1 MASVNNWSVAAAA
14 PDNDGSS
21 PAEGVGAESCCKDAA
36 VSDNADGDERADCG
50 THDRCEYD
58 GCEHTGGCGHT
69 DGSHDATD
77 GCNVRTNIEGC
88 RDAAGAVENSN
99 DGDGDGDDSSST
111 PVTVANVS
119 SSPAAIANVGSI
131 IDH

>member
-1 MASVNNWSVAAAA
+1 MRK
-14 PDNDGSS
+14 SS
-21 PAEGVGAESCCKDAA
+21 TGVCRVGAESCCKDAA

-58 GCEHTGGCGHT
+58 GCEYDGCEHTGGCGHT
-69 DGSHDATD
+69 DGSDDATD

-99 DGDGDGDDSSST
+99 DGDGDGDASSST

-119 SSPAAIANVGSI
+119 SSPATIANVGSI